1 MPAEPTSWTMFGDR
15 DFGEVSMGGRPE
27 GNMVLRSVYLPE
39 NVDDRLRALA
49 FLQNRSK
56 GDLVRELVQEGLDR
70 LEEAVRGEREEPT
83 PAAG

>member
-1 MPAEPTSWTMFGDR
+1 
-15 DFGEVSMGGRPE
+15 
-27 GNMVLRSVYLPE
+27 MVLRSVYLPE